1 MCIRDRA
8 LAAIILG
15 AGIYRALASDRL
27 ATSSAAETAQAE
39 ALAGKCLAKVSKAAD
54 AGYAPTPVPCSAANA
69 AGKVVDVVTWSE
81 GKGACPSG
89 TTVAILTSGVTHP
102 HLECIQA
109 LAGH

>member
-1 MCIRDRA
+1 
-8 LAAIILG
+8 
-15 AGIYRALASDRL
+15 
-27 ATSSAAETAQAE
+27 
-39 ALAGKCLAKVSKAAD
+39 
-54 AGYAPTPVPCSAANA
+54 
-69 AGKVVDVVTWSE
+69 VVDVVTWSE